1 MRRISGV
8 MMLATVLLVTGLA
21 EPGPV
26 MAVERSV
33 FHAAPAPGPVTL
45 LSYNVEGLPWPLT
58 HGRTAAAAAIAGEL
72 RAMHDRGEGPQ
83 VVAVQEAFGDAQK
96 AIGAAAGYRYVA
108 YGPAADEA
116 GAAATTPAE
125 RAFVADASLWHGET
139 EGAREDSGL
148 AIFSDY
154 PILWAK
160 RVAFPRYACAGY
172 DCLANKGM
180 LAVALRVPG
189 RATPL
194 VVVDTHL
201 NARAASGVANDRSLF
216 AYQRQTDALR
226 GFIGAVGG
234 GAPVVLAGD
243 FNVGNDPARQAYL
256 AQALV
261 GGDGMTLAA
270 SETACG
276 TSCRVIAPT
285 PTLARAKTVVAYRGT
300 LTAEGPMR
308 SFGTLAD
315 GDRLSDHIGV
325 MRRFGLGA

>member
-21 EPGPV
+21 EPRPV

-300 LTAEGPMR
+300 LTAEGPTR

-315 GDRLSDHIGV
+315 GDQLSDHIGV